1 MHFQIASQ
9 PAKISSKGGLNLF
22 SIEKRL
28 WKLLNDAPNSSVFKI
43 FLYIALNQPDEG
55 IRGYR
60 TTKIQLGYDLNL
72 KKSVVFRDL
81 KWLKDNLLIQELK
94 LVEDFDFM
102 VNPYLV
108 MNNSNRDERI
118 AEWARRQ
125 HLDSAREQRLRKEKR
140 LRELR
145 NTKKSNK

>member
-1 MHFQIASQ
+1 M
-9 PAKISSKGGLNLF
+9 
-22 SIEKRL
+22 
-28 WKLLNDAPNSSVFKI
+28 
-43 FLYIALNQPDEG
+43 
-55 IRGYR
+55 
-60 TTKIQLGYDLNL
+60 NL

-145 NTKKSNK
+145 NAKKSNN